1 MMNQLLASILTLMA
15 EAPLESPYGG
25 GEMDVAMNIRKYA
38 LIALVVVIIV
48 FLIYWFTKKK

>member
-25 GEMDVAMNIRKYA
+25 GEMEVAMNIRKYA